1 VQDDGAA
8 RWGMMRSEDIPRYEL
23 VNGVW
28 RPCWVLHRGLWLPTD
43 YVRSVR
49 RRREQQVCYSFD
61 WLALASPAVVAP
73 SLESL
78 KRMKKHLEG
87 DFGMRPAGGGH
98 CTPL

>member
-1 VQDDGAA
+1 
-8 RWGMMRSEDIPRYEL
+8 MSEDIPRYEL

-49 RRREQQVCYSFD
+49 RRREQQVYYSFD
-61 WLALASPAVVAP
+61 WRALASPAVVAP

-87 DFGMRPAGGGH
+87 DYGMRPLGGGE
-98 CTPL
+98 CTPLCSGECG